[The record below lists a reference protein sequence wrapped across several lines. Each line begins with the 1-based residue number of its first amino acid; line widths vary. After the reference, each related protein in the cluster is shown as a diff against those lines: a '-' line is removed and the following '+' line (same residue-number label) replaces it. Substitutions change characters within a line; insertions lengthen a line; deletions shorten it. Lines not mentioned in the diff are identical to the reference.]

1 MGVSLHGRRHKST
14 TLLKS
19 IFDSKVQTR
28 ASIGLKVIITTLTVK
43 NRGHWRLHVRQDA
56 APQHQTV
63 KNLTRK
69 SARGVYVPYIICFIV
84 YIVIHTATT
93 LAATGGGERVNFGC
107 SIGLRQIRVVICFS
121 RACRR
126 SGKAPPTPP
135 CTKPYIVG
143 FDTANFLV
151 K

>member
-1 MGVSLHGRRHKST
+1 MLHR
-14 TLLKS
+14 
-19 IFDSKVQTR
+19 SKKFTGKRFQ
-28 ASIGLKVIITTLTVK
+28 K
-43 NRGHWRLHVRQDA
+43 
-56 APQHQTV
+56 
-63 KNLTRK
+63 
-69 SARGVYVPYIICFIV
+69 VYVPYIICFIV

-107 SIGLRQIRVVICFS
+107 SIDLRQNRVVICFS

-126 SGKAPPTPP
+126 SGKVPPTRP

-143 FDTANFLV
+143 FYTANFLV